1 MITTE
6 KQNMR
11 THCIG
16 IDTGTNVGLAIW
28 DCKDQQLVTI
38 TTLKIHKALSLVEE
52 QHRIYGDSLFVRF
65 EDARLRKWYGD
76 AGREKLQ
83 GAGSIKRDCIIW
95 QEFLTDKGIRFE
107 AVAPKN
113 NMTKL
118 TDERFKKLTG
128 WKGRTSE
135 HGRDAAMLVFNY
147 K

>member
-1 MITTE
+1 MRPIE
-6 KQNMR
+6 KPNKPFL
-11 THCIG
+11 CVG
-16 IDTGTNVGLAIW
+16 IDTGTNVGLAEWNCIAR
-28 DCKDQQLVTI
+28 KLLSVRTMKLHRALELVDN
-38 TTLKIHKALSLVEE
+38 LHKSN
-52 QHRIYGDSLFVRF
+52 GDNLLVRF
-65 EDARLRKWYGD
+65 EDARLRKWYGN

-83 GAGSIKRDCIIW
+83 GAGSIKRDCVIW

-128 WKGRTSE
+128 WLGRTSE

>member
-1 MITTE
+1 MKPTKPTYY
-6 KQNMR
+6 
-11 THCIG
+11 IG
-16 IDTGTNVGLAIW
+16 IDTGTDTGFAEW
-28 DCKDQQLVTI
+28 DCNAQKLISVR
-38 TTLKIHKALSLVEE
+38 TLKMHEALTLVKNLHDLHGEN
-52 QHRIYGDSLFVRF
+52 LFVRF
-65 EDARLRKWYGD
+65 EDARLRKWYGN

-83 GAGSIKRDCIIW
+83 GAGSIKRDCVIW

-113 NMTKL
+113 NTTKL

-128 WKGRTSE
+128 WLGRTSE